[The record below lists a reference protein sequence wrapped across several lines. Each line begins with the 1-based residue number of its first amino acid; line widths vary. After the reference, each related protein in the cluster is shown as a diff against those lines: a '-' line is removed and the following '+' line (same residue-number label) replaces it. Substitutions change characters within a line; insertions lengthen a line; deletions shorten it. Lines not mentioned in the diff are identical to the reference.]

1 MDIFVE
7 QLVKKKRTA
16 GSYARI
22 WGGIIGALLFLWVF
36 FTLLYSFTIIKT
48 LKIIV
53 ANVMRITI
61 KWLIS

>member
-1 MDIFVE
+1 METVVTNKHKQRRVLKINM
-7 QLVKKKRTA
+7 
-16 GSYARI
+16 
-22 WGGIIGALLFLWVF
+22 VF